1 MSSSFPPRCL
11 PPMKIFG
18 TFAIRAIMLFKAAE
32 HCKKGTRP
40 RAALPLLAL
49 LGKEGPAGTFLPTTA
64 AVSKS
69 IVGRLALDPSDQHWV
84 RYRALAREL
93 EQFLLNLGAFVK
105 LVELVCGEGRQDEIS
120 G

>member
-1 MSSSFPPRCL
+1 
-11 PPMKIFG
+11 
-18 TFAIRAIMLFKAAE
+18 
-32 HCKKGTRP
+32 
-40 RAALPLLAL
+40 
-49 LGKEGPAGTFLPTTA
+49 
-64 AVSKS
+64 
-69 IVGRLALDPSDQHWV
+69 V